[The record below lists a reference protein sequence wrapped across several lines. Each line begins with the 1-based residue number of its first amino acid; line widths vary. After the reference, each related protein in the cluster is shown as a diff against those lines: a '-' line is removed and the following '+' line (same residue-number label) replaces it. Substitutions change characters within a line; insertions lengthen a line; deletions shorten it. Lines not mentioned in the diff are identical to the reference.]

1 MKEDFSRET
10 TDLLNTSYSTH
21 HSQNFSSNLT
31 RMFKLL
37 TVIQRHY
44 FYMTIYLFIYLS
56 TYLFIY
62 LPIHLFIYLSTY
74 LFIYLPIYLSTH
86 LSFYPSIYSSIHPS
100 IHLSIHLFFY
110 PSIYSSSVS
119 SPLSPFS
126 SFLAGRE
133 SPKCPLS

>member
-62 LPIHLFIYLSTY
+62 LPIHLFIYLS
-74 LFIYLPIYLSTH
+74 IYLPIY
-86 LSFYPSIYSSIHPS
+86 LSFYPSIYSSIHP
-100 IHLSIHLFFY
+100 ILLSIHLFILCF
-110 PSIYSSSVS
+110 VS
-119 SPLSPFS
+119 SLPLFIISCRS
-126 SFLAGRE
+126 GKSKVSFVLTLPARNDEKG
-133 SPKCPLS
+133 